1 MTAPPTVPRRHPPGI
16 LRLLAPAL
24 LGLAGCTATSAPAPI
39 RPEDLGA
46 TFTPA
51 ARASAGTALFEACR
65 GPEAEAAQVVVSGWF
80 DVVTHVDACDLAA
93 ARYYTGT
100 TMEQDIAARLDR
112 LGSAEQAS
120 CRVQART
127 VLARIRAAN
136 RQVAAWIPHAVPT
149 CSLANQRD
157 AVVTDRDRLGRATRD
172 IRCRIRRDFP
182 ELTGEACS

>member
-1 MTAPPTVPRRHPPGI
+1 MIRGI
-16 LRLLAPAL
+16 RLRAAGLALRLLTPAL
-24 LGLAGCTATSAPAPI
+24 LGLASCTATRAPAPI
-39 RPEDLGA
+39 RPEELGA

-51 ARASAGTALFEACR
+51 ARASAGTALFEGCR

-80 DVVTHVDACDLAA
+80 DVVTHVDACDVAA
-93 ARYYTGT
+93 ARYYAGSA
-100 TMEQDIAARLDR
+100 MEQDIAARLDR
-112 LGSAEQAS
+112 LGAAGEAS

-149 CSLANQRD
+149 CSLATQRD
-157 AVVTDRDRLGRATRD
+157 AAAAERDRLTMATRD

-182 ELTGEACS
+182 ELPGGAC